1 MQELRLVAVSE
12 DGSYAILAVPGRS
25 GRFLLPID
33 ERLRT
38 VAKGQFSRLAQYEIE
53 VENPLRPKEIQD
65 RIRAGE
71 TADEIADAAGIPPDR
86 VRRFE
91 GPVLAERQYRAQ
103 EAQRATIR
111 GHSDSGPGP
120 RLGDIVA
127 ERLTLAGGS
136 AENAEWDSRKRPD
149 GNWQVQLQ
157 FSIAG
162 RPGLAEWIY
171 DPRRRHVIPDDDQ
184 AVRLSLPQAEW
195 SAAQFAERSRA
206 SATVTPIGS
215 RQFGQHPEQGREL
228 DRHPSQGAA
237 RFSGSGPAAGHE
249 GLIHEG
255 FMSAASASQ
264 VGAGTREP
272 AAALA
277 DPREPAAALADPGEP
292 AAALADPGE
301 AASEAAAETRPA
313 RKAAGSRS
321 RRASVP
327 SWDEIMFGTSRQS
340 D

>member
-86 VRRFE
+86 IRRFE
-91 GPVLAERQYRAQ
+91 GPILAERQYQAQ
-103 EAQRATIR
+103 QAQRATIR
-111 GHSDSGPGP
+111 GHTDSGGPGP

-127 ERLTLAGGS
+127 DRLTKAGAS
-136 AENAEWDSRKRPD
+136 AENAEWDSRKRQD
-149 GNWQVQLQ
+149 GNWQIQLR
-157 FSIAG
+157 FSLG
-162 RPGLAEWIY
+162 SRTGSAEWIY

-184 AVRLSLPQAEW
+184 AVRLCLPQADW
-195 SAAQFAERSRA
+195 SGVEFADQAQPR
-206 SATVTPIGS
+206 ATVTSISARHVAHG
-215 RQFGQHPEQGREL
+215 EAGR
-228 DRHPSQGAA
+228 DTGT
-237 RFSGSGPAAGHE
+237 AAGPTILSRDTSAS
-249 GLIHEG
+249 GR
-255 FMSAASASQ
+255 SRDVVPAAASADPQ
-264 VGAGTREP
+264 PATAEP
-272 AAALA
+272 AT
-277 DPREPAAALADPGEP
+277 AAATE
-292 AAALADPGE
+292 
-301 AASEAAAETRPA
+301 EAAAAGASQRRPEPAHPA
-313 RKAAGSRS
+313 RKAAGGRGRRS
-321 RRASVP
+321 SVP

>member
-33 ERLRT
+33 DRLRT

-111 GHSDSGPGP
+111 GASDGGPGP
-120 RLGDIVA
+120 RLGDIVT
-127 ERLTLAGGS
+127 ERLASVGAS
-136 AENAEWDSRKRPD
+136 ADSIEWDSRKRPD
-149 GNWQVQLQ
+149 GNWEVQLR
-157 FSIAG
+157 FAIGG
-162 RPGLAEWIY
+162 RPGIAEWIY

-184 AVRLSLPQAEW
+184 AVRLCLPQDEW
-195 SAAQFAERSRA
+195 AVARFADRNSAT
-206 SATVTPIGS
+206 ATVTPIGS
-215 RQFGQHPEQGREL
+215 RQLAQPAEL
-228 DRHPSQGAA
+228 ARAQDRRVTSVAA
-237 RFSGSGPAAGHE
+237 RPRDGGLAAAPAAGVAPGPAAE
-249 GLIHEG
+249 RS
-255 FMSAASASQ
+255 SAETAQ
-264 VGAGTREP
+264 EAGQSEP
-272 AAALA
+272 A
-277 DPREPAAALADPGEP
+277 
-292 AAALADPGE
+292 
-301 AASEAAAETRPA
+301 EAAAATPAAKKAVGGRP
-313 RKAAGSRS
+313 
-321 RRASVP
+321 RRASMP
-327 SWDEIMFGTSRQS
+327 SWDEIMFGTSRQP

>member
-1 MQELRLVAVSE
+1 
-12 DGSYAILAVPGRS
+12 
-25 GRFLLPID
+25 
-33 ERLRT
+33 

-111 GHSDSGPGP
+111 GRGDSGPGP

-127 ERLTLAGGS
+127 ERLSGVGAHPD
-136 AENAEWDSRKRPD
+136 NAEWDSRKRPD

-157 FSIAG
+157 FSIGG
-162 RPGLAEWIY
+162 RASTAEWIY

-184 AVRLSLPQAEW
+184 AVRLCLPPEEW
-195 SAAQFAERSRA
+195 AAVSFAERSRA
-206 SATVTPIGS
+206 TATVTPIGS
-215 RQFGQHPEQGREL
+215 RQHSPYADQVREHE
-228 DRHPSQGAA
+228 RRGAA
-237 RFSGSGPAAGHE
+237 VSRSRDADFAMAADSESGRPLSPGSAVA
-249 GLIHEG
+249 
-255 FMSAASASQ
+255 SAAHADVGGLPADTKVTGPGSA
-264 VGAGTREP
+264 AE
-272 AAALA
+272 A
-277 DPREPAAALADPGEP
+277 
-292 AAALADPGE
+292 GE
-301 AASEAAAETRPA
+301 AKVAAK
-313 RKAAGSRS
+313 KAASGRS

-327 SWDEIMFGTSRQS
+327 SWDEIMFGTSRQP